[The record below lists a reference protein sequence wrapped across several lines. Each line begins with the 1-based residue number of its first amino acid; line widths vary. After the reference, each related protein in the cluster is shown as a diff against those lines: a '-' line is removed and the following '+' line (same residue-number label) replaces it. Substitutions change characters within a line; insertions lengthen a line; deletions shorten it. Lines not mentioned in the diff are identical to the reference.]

1 MKKLIILFAVVLLAS
16 SCTCLIGQVPPQSLY
31 VGSDCGAAMPD
42 YRLRLTFSDNCGIDT
57 VEQTPTPGTWLTARY
72 NTVLIRAYDN
82 FRNYTDVM
90 IQIELIDTVGPALV
104 GWDSTLIS
112 DAFGKITTLYN
123 VADRMLAYQ
132 EQWFDENFDWAAAGI
147 PDSIRPTN
155 EYFNKVMMTWTSPGL
170 GFGLPGNR
178 IHRFVNPGDTLI
190 IPMDY

>member
-1 MKKLIILFAVVLLAS
+1 MKKLILLLSVVLMT
-16 SCTCLIGQVPPQSLY
+16 SCACLTGQIPNQSLY
-31 VGSDCGAAMPD
+31 VDQSCGAALPD
-42 YRLRLTFSDNCGIDT
+42 FRLRMTFSDNCQIDT
-57 VEQTPTPGTWLTARY
+57 VQQSPTPGSWLTQRY

-123 VADRMLAYQ
+123 VADRMLAYK
-132 EQWFDENFDWAAAGI
+132 EQYFDETFDWAAAGI

-155 EYFNKVMMTWTSPGL
+155 EYFNKVMLTWTSPGIA
-170 GFGLPGNR
+170 FGLPGSR
-178 IHRFVNPGDTLI
+178 VHTFVNPGDTLV
-190 IPMDY
+190 IPQNY